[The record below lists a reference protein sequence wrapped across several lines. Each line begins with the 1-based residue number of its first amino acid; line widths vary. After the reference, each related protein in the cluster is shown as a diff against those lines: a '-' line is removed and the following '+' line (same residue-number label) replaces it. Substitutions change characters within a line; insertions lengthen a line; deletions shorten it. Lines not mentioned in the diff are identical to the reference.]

1 MAHVIGRLAC
11 VLCVASALDAAAQSL
26 PVRRYGIGDGL
37 IHEIVGR
44 VTIDSQGFLWAATGA
59 GVSRFDGHGF
69 VNYTTT
75 DGLPDPVV
83 NHVFEDSRGR
93 TWVATNGGGLAR
105 FRARPDERHRLFDIV
120 EIRQSRRSNR
130 VNKLIEVNGGL
141 WAATDEG
148 LFRAS
153 VGDASP
159 SFVAMPLDVVDPSD
173 TAVAVF
179 DIAAS
184 QDDTLWLATSV
195 GLVRRHADGRSI
207 SYAYRADREREAA
220 RSVAIDPGGFV
231 WAVHAG
237 ATVIWNIDHADS
249 AGVRGG
255 ARPCAMAASQLELP
269 DAGVCVVAGRSGNRT
284 EATSVMATT
293 TGSIVVSGMPGGVVE
308 IRAGQIVPI
317 WPVPDGVRLHNL
329 AEDRQGNIWAATDN
343 GLYHLARSGL
353 RTWRAAPAGAFRVLG
368 LADAGEGAVYA
379 MGIEGWLHR
388 ISDRGVESVRPPA
401 VARAMTA
408 SLMYQTPLRDRDG
421 GWWIG
426 TADGLYRFAPVPFDD
441 LAHARPIAI
450 YRAQDGLPSNLV
462 GRLFEDSVGNLWI
475 ASRGNR
481 GEVLARWERATNR
494 IQRYEPADGIPASN
508 VPYAFAEDRQGRIW
522 VSFRDG
528 GLGRFT
534 GDRFQMIGEDAMRD
548 AIVQALHVDRRGRLW
563 LGTRGH
569 DVLRV
574 DEADRSPWRVVRYTS
589 AGGPH
594 NGGSWCFAEDAAGM
608 IYAGGVRGV
617 DRIDPATGRIDHL
630 LPGEAHT
637 NTLSALVGSDGRI
650 WFGGTRGVLQFTPQ
664 STQSRTPPNVRL
676 RAVRV
681 AGVEW
686 PLSPLGSAR
695 IAGIRTDASNNRVE
709 IEFFGLDEA
718 LDGSLRYQMRL
729 EGADRDWTPPT
740 SQRGVTYASLQ
751 PGQYRFLV
759 RAVNASGEFST
770 EPAEVVFAVAP
781 PIWQQGWFF
790 TATLA
795 FAVGIVYVMYRYRLQ
810 HVLAVERMRTRI
822 AADLHDD
829 IGSNLSKV
837 TLLSEVVQREA
848 ALAGTASGERLAAMA
863 SIAHESIESMAD
875 IVWAVDPTKDRL
887 DDLVLRMRRF
897 VEEQCAAAGISST
910 FDAPSEERALGLD
923 ADLRREVLL
932 VCKEAVNNSVRH
944 AQCDTIRVSVR
955 VEAGRLT
962 LTVTDNGRGFVDT
975 GNGDGNGLRSMKARA
990 QRLGGELE
998 VSPAPG
1004 GGTRITMFVPVRGGA
1019 LRAIPTQVRRVAGSI
1034 SNHP

>member
-1 MAHVIGRLAC
+1 
-11 VLCVASALDAAAQSL
+11 
-26 PVRRYGIGDGL
+26 
-37 IHEIVGR
+37 
-44 VTIDSQGFLWAATGA
+44 
-59 GVSRFDGHGF
+59 
-69 VNYTTT
+69 
-75 DGLPDPVV
+75 
-83 NHVFEDSRGR
+83 
-93 TWVATNGGGLAR
+93 
-105 FRARPDERHRLFDIV
+105 
-120 EIRQSRRSNR
+120 
-130 VNKLIEVNGGL
+130 
-141 WAATDEG
+141 
-148 LFRAS
+148 
-153 VGDASP
+153 
-159 SFVAMPLDVVDPSD
+159 MPLAVVDPSD

-179 DIAAS
+179 DIAA
-184 QDDTLWLATSV
+184 DTHNTLWLATSA

-220 RSVAIDPGGFV
+220 RSVAIAPGGFV

-237 ATVIWNIDHADS
+237 ATAIWNIARADS
-249 AGVRGG
+249 AGDRVRDR
-255 ARPCAMAASQLELP
+255 ARPCEMTATQLDLP
-269 DAGVCVVAGRSGNRT
+269 DGDVCIIVSRIGNRT

-293 TGSIVVSGMPGGVVE
+293 AGSLVISGTPGGLVE
-308 IRAGQIVPI
+308 IRGGHVAPI
-317 WPVPDGVRLHNL
+317 WPIPGGVRLHNL

-353 RTWRAAPAGAFRVLG
+353 RTWQIAPAGAFRVLG

-388 ISDRGVESVRPPA
+388 ISERGVESVRPAA
-401 VARAMTA
+401 VAKAMTA

-426 TADGLYRFAPVPFDD
+426 TADGLYRFAPVSFDD
-441 LAHARPIAI
+441 LADARPIAV

-462 GRLFEDSVGNLWI
+462 GRLFEDRAGNLWI

-481 GEVLARWERATNR
+481 GDVLARWERATNR
-494 IQRYEPADGIPASN
+494 IQRYGPEDGIPASN
-508 VPYAFAEDRQGRIW
+508 VPYAFAEDQQGRVW

-528 GLGRFT
+528 GLGRFI

-548 AIVQALHVDRRGRLW
+548 VIVQALHVDRRGRLW

-574 DEADRSPWRVVRYTS
+574 DDTDRSPWSVIRYTG

-594 NGGSWCFAEDAAGM
+594 NGGSRCFAEDAAGV
-608 IYAGGVRGV
+608 IYAGGGRGV
-617 DRIDPATGRIDHL
+617 DRIDPGTGRIDHL
-630 LPGEAHT
+630 PVDVST
-637 NTLSALVGSDGRI
+637 NALSALVGADGRI
-650 WFGGTRGVLQFTPQ
+650 WFGGPRGVLQFTPQ
-664 STQSRTPPNVRL
+664 STRSRSPPIVRL

-686 PLSPLGSAR
+686 PLAPLGSDR
-695 IAGIRTDASNNRVE
+695 IAGIHTDASNNRIE

-718 LDGSLRYQMRL
+718 LDGTLRYQMRL

-740 SQRGVTYASLQ
+740 LQRAVTYASLQ

-759 RAVNASGEFST
+759 RAVNAAGEVSI

-781 PIWQQGWFF
+781 PVWQQGWFV
-790 TATLA
+790 
-795 FAVGIVYVMYRYRLQ
+795 AVALGLVAGIAYAMYRYRLQ

-848 ALAGTASGERLAAMA
+848 GLAGTASGERLAAMA

-897 VEEQCAAAGISST
+897 AGEQCAAAGISLT
-910 FDAPSEERALGLD
+910 FDAPGEKGPLGLG

-932 VCKEAVNNSVRH
+932 VFKEAVNNSVRH
-944 AQCDTIRVSVR
+944 AQCSTIRVSVR
-955 VEAGRLT
+955 VAAGRLT
-962 LTVTDNGRGFVDT
+962 LTLADNGRGFVDT
-975 GNGDGNGLRSMKARA
+975 GDGDGNGLRSMHARA

-998 VSPAPG
+998 VSAVSG
-1004 GGTRITMFVPVRGGA
+1004 GGTQITMSVPVRTGA
-1019 LRAIPTQVRRVAGSI
+1019 LRAIPTQVRRAAGSI